1 MSHVDDGTL
10 HAYLDGELTP
20 AEAQAVE
27 AHLAQCPDCRG
38 RLEEERALIARA
50 GELLALATPPDRAL
64 PPFRSGDVRPPRRL
78 WWQVRLPV
86 AWAATVLLALGI
98 GTYLGSRSAAS
109 WQRVVTDQ
117 AGPVPA
123 ADSVAPVR
131 SRAFVQ
137 RAVKRAPPVSLAEF
151 SLDSARAL
159 LGREPVVLPGA
170 PIRALRRAHLPGYA
184 AAVVIEQQLDSGTV
198 VQLVEGR
205 RAEMRMDAVVAERV
219 AAPSAAAERTRAP
232 QAAAQAPAPIRPVRL
247 VDQLEVTIS
256 GPLPLDSLT
265 QLLRRVAP
273 LKAQSVTGP

>member
-64 PPFRSGDVRPPRRL
+64 PPFRSGDVRPPRIL

-98 GTYLGSRSAAS
+98 GTYLGSWSAAS
-109 WQRVVTDQ
+109 RQRVVTDQ

-123 ADSVAPVR
+123 ADSVAPAR
-131 SRAFVQ
+131 G
-137 RAVKRAPPVSLAEF
+137 LAEF

-198 VQLVEGR
+198 VQLVERR

-232 QAAAQAPAPIRPVRL
+232 QAAARAAAQAPAPIRPVRL
-247 VDQLEVTIS
+247 VDELEVTIS

-265 QLLRRVAP
+265 RLLRHVAP